1 MNGYGS
7 VSKIDMVW
15 MLKLLRN
22 LINKVIERL
31 EGGKNERN

>member
-31 EGGKNERN
+31 EGGKNDRN